1 MLLRRFAGLLLLA
14 ATGLSFHPWAWAAT
28 RQGEPVQVCVLAPR
42 VEPVDEGEALGEV
55 PVAAPT
61 LLVVEPLQLVR
72 FESLDGRLL
81 WSRRAPAGRSLPTPL
96 PWPVAPLRPGQQVL
110 LRLQPLGAADDAFAH
125 VRLQAAGPAAM
136 AATAA
141 LMRTLGGGVDA
152 WMAAINRALEAGDV
166 PLAWALL
173 YAPQAPVSAPLQD
186 LRQEV
191 WRRGCG

>member
-1 MLLRRFAGLLLLA
+1 MLLRRFAGVLLLA
-14 ATGLSFHPWAWAAT
+14 ATGLISHPRAWAAT
-28 RQGEPVQVCVLAPR
+28 RQGAPVQVCVLAPR
-42 VEPVDEGEALGEV
+42 VEPVDEGEALGLV

-61 LLVVEPLQLVR
+61 VLVVEPLQLVR

-81 WSRRAPAGRSLPTPL
+81 WTRRAPAGRSLPTPL

-110 LRLQPLGAADDAFAH
+110 LRLQPLGADEDAFAH
-125 VRLQAAGPAAM
+125 VRLQAADPAVM